1 MSFSKIK
8 AKNLIKGFGT
18 TLLIGLC
25 ASLVIHFLVSKELR
39 TTTTVS
45 TTYKPSELSLVM
57 NRQLPDGYVKA
68 NYKVNCSQ
76 TPSDKD
82 LSPREAAEIIAQ
94 EIYRLSKKSLDHQ
107 TIDLTYVPLNNKT
120 NSYWTSTI
128 TFSKNYTITVDIDGS
143 TGELRY
149 IDQSISQPLNTSQK
163 STDGTSLPLVT
174 TFLKNKEA
182 NCAKAQKLIADSGYV
197 TEAIASFKYS
207 DSSVSVQYEN
217 NKAVS
222 SYNSHIFNL
231 TTTSGKEYKF
241 YLSQD
246 LNRLDEVWTPEFLD
260 ELHSMEDPVITKAN

>member
-45 TTYKPSELSLVM
+45 TTYKPSELSLAM

-107 TIDLTYVPLNNKT
+107 TIDLTYVPLNDKT

-222 SYNSHIFNL
+222 IYIAISLI
-231 TTTSGKEYKF
+231 
-241 YLSQD
+241 
-246 LNRLDEVWTPEFLD
+246 
-260 ELHSMEDPVITKAN
+260 

>member
-1 MSFSKIK
+1 MLFSKKSFQESIKGIK
-8 AKNLIKGFGT
+8 AKTLVGLL
-18 TLLIGLC
+18 TLL
-25 ASLVIHFLVSKELR
+25 STQVLVSPALYASAP
-39 TTTTVS
+39 TS
-45 TTYKPSELSLVM
+45 I
-57 NRQLPDGYVKA
+57 NRQIPAGYIKA
-68 NYKVNCSQ
+68 NYKIKCKQAPVS
-76 TPSDKD
+76 TD
-82 LSPREAAEIIAQ
+82 LSSQDAAEIIAQ
-94 EIYRLSKKSLDHQ
+94 EFYRLSKKNLTNQ
-107 TIDLTYVPLNNKT
+107 TIEL
-120 NSYWTSTI
+120 SYRPSSDKQSSSWSATI
-128 TFSKNYTITVDIDGS
+128 NFAANYTVDVDIDGS
-143 TGELRY
+143 TGKLRH
-149 IDQSISQPLNTSQK
+149 IGQRISNPLSAAQNNTDK
-163 STDGTSLPLVT
+163 KAGGTLSSLT
-174 TFLKNKEA
+174 SSFKKNQAA